1 MKAPKLY
8 TRLIAT
14 LLLAT
19 YLPACTSYQAM
30 AAPTVELQ
38 APPKPVQEARLTL
51 ASGERFEL
59 RAPRVNGDSLRGLGM
74 NGKPR
79 SVALADVTKVEV
91 QKPNTAG
98 TVGVI
103 VGGLVVGGLIVGG
116 ILLSNADF
124 GCCGSY

>member
-1 MKAPKLY
+1 MRY
-8 TRLIAT
+8 TRLVAAI
-14 LLLAT
+14 LLAT

-59 RAPRVNGDSLRGLGM
+59 RAPRVYGDSLGGLDM

-91 QKPNTAG
+91 QRANATA
-98 TVGVI
+98 TVGLVL
-103 VGGLVVGGLIVGG
+103 GGLLVGGLIAGAV
-116 ILLSNADF
+116 IVSNCEPSTF
-124 GCCGSY
+124 GPC